1 MIEIAD
7 KKQIKTE
14 TNEILGTV
22 SVGDDIEYLY
32 HGTQISDSSI
42 LVTAEELR
50 KEGDN
55 NATSTDKYDEY
66 FLKAIMNKFS
76 PTAEASTRKYSVV
89 RTDRQS
95 NNALTLDKINELSVG
110 INSNLDKVLSANNY
124 VLQSI
129 LVDAFLGRAYE
140 CIYSNINTEYKL
152 EYPKSISEEDSRT
165 YNQVKDEIDSFN
177 EAVDIEGT
185 IKECVVGTA
194 REGNHSTY
202 LRLEKSGNEV
212 VSAVIDHYPL
222 SYCYPSDYYINGEN
236 LLEFNIDKLKD
247 ALSKTYDKTR
257 KKRKALYFEQIKE
270 EIKEN
275 YPEEVYE
282 GYENKE
288 TKTRLD
294 PLRTGF
300 MKINSMGRK
309 FGVSLFFKALK
320 PLVVLNNIETADVA
334 DSKTRSK
341 KIIFQKLR
349 KELLGN
355 DGTRKGFAEMEYAHS
370 AAAAALKTNFCL
382 YTAPAFVEDLS
393 YVVDDSNNDKTSD
406 SINIYTSKL
415 LTALGIGFVDS
426 SLSSYSIANISV
438 TQLMRTINSISRQ
451 LEGILH
457 KYYCV
462 YLDAIGLPPE
472 YAPKIHIVNSEMMEW
487 NLKKEFAQFI
497 YSTLNVSRDTA
508 FKVVGLDL
516 EDEKKKRLLENEENL
531 ETVFYPHPTSY
542 NSNATIGGGGGEKVS
557 AGRPPSSQ
565 NTEKQEFDKNYSQEV
580 RT

>member
-22 SVGDDIEYLY
+22 PVGDDIEYLY

-152 EYPKSISEEDSRT
+152 EYPKLISEEDSRT

-202 LRLEKSGNEV
+202 LRLEKSENGV
-212 VSAVIDHYPL
+212 ISAVIDHYLL
-222 SYCYPSDYYINGEN
+222 S
-236 LLEFNIDKLKD
+236 
-247 ALSKTYDKTR
+247 
-257 KKRKALYFEQIKE
+257 
-270 EIKEN
+270 
-275 YPEEVYE
+275 
-282 GYENKE
+282 
-288 TKTRLD
+288 
-294 PLRTGF
+294 
-300 MKINSMGRK
+300 
-309 FGVSLFFKALK
+309 
-320 PLVVLNNIETADVA
+320 
-334 DSKTRSK
+334 
-341 KIIFQKLR
+341 
-349 KELLGN
+349 
-355 DGTRKGFAEMEYAHS
+355 
-370 AAAAALKTNFCL
+370 
-382 YTAPAFVEDLS
+382 
-393 YVVDDSNNDKTSD
+393 
-406 SINIYTSKL
+406 
-415 LTALGIGFVDS
+415 
-426 SLSSYSIANISV
+426 
-438 TQLMRTINSISRQ
+438 
-451 LEGILH
+451 
-457 KYYCV
+457 
-462 YLDAIGLPPE
+462 
-472 YAPKIHIVNSEMMEW
+472 
-487 NLKKEFAQFI
+487 
-497 YSTLNVSRDTA
+497 
-508 FKVVGLDL
+508 
-516 EDEKKKRLLENEENL
+516 
-531 ETVFYPHPTSY
+531 
-542 NSNATIGGGGGEKVS
+542 
-557 AGRPPSSQ
+557 
-565 NTEKQEFDKNYSQEV
+565 
-580 RT
+580 